1 MLTISAIKTNQK
13 SYFCVFSTDTE
24 FLKTWSVVK
33 YKNSHVNS
41 YKNII
46 IYFESSSLTRSGLSR
61 IKNEPSI
68 EPESTPEPEPEVE
81 EEEEAEEEEEVE
93 DESEVEPEV
102 VTPAPVPEVSAAPD
116 VSAAP
121 CPAEAESSGSNPT
134 SQPELISE
142 SEVADLEA
150 ELDNLDVDEDDEDGS
165 DVDFDEFDD

>member
-1 MLTISAIKTNQK
+1 MLTISVIKTNQK
-13 SYFCVFSTDTE
+13 SFTIDTE
-24 FLKTWSVVK
+24 FLKTCSVVK
-33 YKNSHVNS
+33 YENSHVNS
-41 YKNII
+41 YNNII
-46 IYFESSSLTRSGLSR
+46 IYFESNSLTRSGLSR

-81 EEEEAEEEEEVE
+81 EEEELE